1 MRKLASIIGFLLICV
16 AWSSVSGQT
25 PSPQKP
31 NELAQTVSDA
41 YKEKKLADL
50 DKKHLAAGTITVVIE
65 HSLMEGKNGKGLM
78 KVRQFKSL
86 AAIDKWLNSQQRE
99 DGSPFRE
106 TKPLLKCAKG
116 RCAYDFDGGILH
128 NQLYLHDLYY
138 SSRNGRLYITKL
150 HLLDGD

>member
-1 MRKLASIIGFLLICV
+1 MRKLAFPGLLLICI
-16 AWSSVSGQT
+16 AGSAIIGQ
-25 PSPQKP
+25 SQARQKP

-41 YKEKKLADL
+41 YKAKTLADL

-65 HSLMEGKNGKGLM
+65 HSLIEGKNGNGLM

-86 AAIDKWLNSQQRE
+86 AAVDKWLNSQQRE
-99 DGSPFRE
+99 DGSPFRA
-106 TKPLLKCAKG
+106 TKPLLKCGKG

-128 NQLYLHDLYY
+128 NQLYLHDLFY
-138 SSRNGRLYITKL
+138 SSRNGRLSISKL

>member
-1 MRKLASIIGFLLICV
+1 MRKLAPIGWLLICI
-16 AWSSVSGQT
+16 ACFSVSGQT

-31 NELAQTVSDA
+31 AELAKTVSDA
-41 YKEKKLADL
+41 YQEKKLADL
-50 DKKHLAAGTITVVIE
+50 DKDRLGAGTITVVIE
-65 HSLMEGKNGKGLM
+65 HSLIESKNGNGLM
-78 KVRQFKSL
+78 KVRRFKNL

-99 DGSPFRE
+99 DGSPFRQ

>member
-1 MRKLASIIGFLLICV
+1 MRELAPIGLLLICV
-16 AWSSVSGQT
+16 AWSSASAQT
-25 PSPQKP
+25 QSPQKP
-31 NELAQTVSDA
+31 SELAQTVSDA

-65 HSLMEGKNGKGLM
+65 HSLIEGKNGNGLM
-78 KVRQFKSL
+78 KVRRFKNL
-86 AAIDKWLNSQQRE
+86 AAIDKWLNSKLEE
-99 DGSPFRE
+99 DGTPFRQ
-106 TKPLLKCAKG
+106 TMPLLKCSRG
-116 RCAYDFDGGILH
+116 RCAFNFDGGILH

>member
-86 AAIDKWLNSQQRE
+86 AAIDKWRVPCTWKPSQENIFR
-99 DGSPFRE
+99 DGE
-106 TKPLLKCAKG
+106 IWKEVQLLMNEGNPAAGSVLRVLG
-116 RCAYDFDGGILH
+116 RIL
-128 NQLYLHDLYY
+128 
-138 SSRNGRLYITKL
+138 
-150 HLLDGD
+150 

>member
-1 MRKLASIIGFLLICV
+1 MRKLTLIGLLLICF
-16 AWSSVSGQT
+16 AWSAALGQT
-25 PSPQKP
+25 KSRQKP
-31 NELAQTVSDA
+31 QELAQTVSDA
-41 YKEKKLADL
+41 YTARTLAEL
-50 DKKHLAAGTITVVIE
+50 DAKHLAAGTITLVIE
-65 HSLMEGKNGKGLM
+65 HSLMEGKNGNGLM
-78 KVRQFKSL
+78 KARRFRNL

-99 DGSPFRE
+99 DGSPFSAI
-106 TKPLLKCAKG
+106 KPLLKCNKG